1 MLSNR
6 DGAANK
12 RPRLRIKP
20 LRNPG
25 QSLDEELDKLVNDQA
40 FTYVWSAACLVLLAL
55 YEWVAYL
62 LDIPRQPGLF
72 SICAAVAIG
81 VLAIK
86 FPKLRRRARAIRLGR
101 DGERLVGQLLES
113 LRADGAIVLHDIPGH
128 GFNVDH
134 LVVSDRG
141 VLVVETK
148 TLSKPTSNAR
158 ISFAGDQ
165 ILYDG
170 KKPRRDPIRQVRAQA
185 KWIADLLAESTGRRF
200 PVRSAVLFPQ
210 WWVEPAPESIRKDVW
225 VLEPKALPAFLKN
238 EPRRLASE
246 DVNLIASRLKSYVES
261 HTG

>member
-1 MLSNR
+1 MHSNR
-6 DGAANK
+6 DGAANN
-12 RPRLRIKP
+12 RPQLRIKP

-25 QSLDEELDKLVNDQA
+25 QSLDEQLDKLINDQV
-40 FTYVWSAACLVLLAL
+40 FTYVWFAACLVLLAL

-62 LDIPRQPGLF
+62 LDMPRRPILL
-72 SICAAVAIG
+72 SVCAVAATA
-81 VLAIK
+81 VLAVK
-86 FPKLRRRARAIRLGR
+86 FPTFRRRARAIRLGR

-113 LRADGAIVLHDIPGH
+113 LRADGAIVLHDIPGD

-141 VLVVETK
+141 ILVVETK
-148 TLSKPTSNAR
+148 TIYKPTSNAR

-185 KWIADLLAESTGRRF
+185 KWITDLLAESTGRHF
-200 PVRSAVLFPQ
+200 PVRSALLFPQ

-238 EPRRLASE
+238 EPRRLTPE
-246 DVNLIASRLKSYVES
+246 DVYLIASRLRGYVQG
-261 HTG
+261 HTE